1 MDYNMKKLLSKGNFK
16 KLATNNDEDPC
27 QKTQALRKIFS
38 DKKRVSR
45 YNSKCFHIA
54 ANTWIKNVEND
65 GCIKSNTYTCLPTR
79 PMADTSKP
87 FRVIFSHFPLI
98 LGFELAASALR
109 LASAVGD
116 SSPI

>member
-1 MDYNMKKLLSKGNFK
+1 MKILAKKRKLLEKYFPTKN
-16 KLATNNDEDPC
+16 
-27 QKTQALRKIFS
+27 
-38 DKKRVSR
+38 VSR
-45 YNSKCFHIA
+45 YDSKCFHIA